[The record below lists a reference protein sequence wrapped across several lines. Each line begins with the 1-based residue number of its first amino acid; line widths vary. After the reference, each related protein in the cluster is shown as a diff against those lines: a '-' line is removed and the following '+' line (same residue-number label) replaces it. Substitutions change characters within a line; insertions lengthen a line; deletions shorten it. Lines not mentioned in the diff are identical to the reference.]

1 MFRADFRADF
11 ERNQFGADL
20 TLENVLGS
28 VATEN

>member
-11 ERNQFGADL
+11 DRNQFGADL

-28 VATEN
+28 VV